1 MIWMEEAGVDAD
13 LRPDMM
19 ILKTSGSE
27 VTRHT
32 FASVSDHST
41 RRGARRART
50 IAHTQN
56 PPPGAKTT
64 TKRICNKQ
72 QAENLCA
79 SLCAAARLAP
89 NPHGLAVREVSVALS
104 RSLLRLL
111 ALSLSVF
118 VIQLLLLLL
127 LLART
132 SLSVWGGGGCG
143 WLATQ
148 IRCRGRIV
156 RPDEHRSE
164 SATWR
169 ARDEKLSIGKF
180 IEQQQLRPAVASR
193 LATREGFQS
202 RRE

>member
-1 MIWMEEAGVDAD
+1 MATTTTTTTTCDDDRSGCHQQWLIWMEEAGVDAD

-111 ALSLSVF
+111 ALSLCLCHPAAVAVAASCPHLSVCMGRRR
-118 VIQLLLLLL
+118 LR
-127 LLART
+127 LARYSD
-132 SLSVWGGGGCG
+132 SLSWSNC
-143 WLATQ
+143 
-148 IRCRGRIV
+148 
-156 RPDEHRSE
+156 
-164 SATWR
+164 
-169 ARDEKLSIGKF
+169 
-180 IEQQQLRPAVASR
+180 
-193 LATREGFQS
+193 
-202 RRE
+202 